1 MNETQIRARLQ
12 EINTRLQAL
21 NGEIDAVDLAS
32 AEAETRL
39 ASLNDEVARLVNER
53 ASLNNQLAQAVR
65 NGFDNGSRVTSTNP
79 APAER
84 ADLVGMNA
92 HDQMAYILGKRL
104 RGKTFDDAEKRALGV
119 ALTTTATEYVA
130 ATASV
135 NGVNNAG
142 VFISTKVLL
151 DLLKE
156 EGKLS
161 PIFKDINFSHIKG
174 YTEFPYRESRT
185 AAKAKKEGV
194 AGTDNQMKF
203 NKLTL
208 VQGYLQTIIPVTD
221 NVLALSDFD
230 LGAYIIDQM
239 LQDLEEDWSSDLI
252 YGTGTDDHIKGI
264 TVGATAAVAGGYDA
278 SAANFDIAKVLT
290 DAIKKCKGK
299 FRKGAKL
306 YVSQDVYD
314 SVFFALDNNGNFRY
328 PVFNN
333 SVGISSLGTVRVELD
348 ENLNEGDFIIGNVS
362 KYYRANCL
370 IPLRME
376 QDRHAGSAVTDFVA
390 SEFCA
395 AAPFP
400 GAFIYGSKK
409 VA

>member
-1 MNETQIRARLQ
+1 MNESQIRARLQ

-21 NGEIDAVDLAS
+21 NSEIDGVDLAS

-39 ASLNDEVARLVNER
+39 TDLNNEVAKLVNER
-53 ASLNNQLAQAVR
+53 ASLNSQLVQNVR
-65 NGFDNGSRVTSTNP
+65 AGFDNGNRVPSP

-84 ADLVGMNA
+84 ADLIGMNA

-130 ATASV
+130 ATTSV

-151 DLLKE
+151 DLLRE

-161 PIFKDINFSHIKG
+161 PIFKDINFTHIKG

-203 NKLTL
+203 AKLKL
-208 VQGYLQTIIPVTD
+208 VEGFLQTIIPVTD

-230 LGAYIIDQM
+230 LGSYIIDQM

-252 YGTGTDDHIKGI
+252 YGTGTDDHIKGV
-264 TVGATAAVAGGYDA
+264 TSGATAAVTGGYDT
-278 SAANFDIAKVLT
+278 SAAGFDIVKVLT
-290 DAIKKCKGK
+290 DSIKMCKGK

-306 YVSQDVYD
+306 YVAQDVYD
-314 SVFFALDNNGNFRY
+314 SVFFALDQVLKQF
-328 PVFNN
+328 
-333 SVGISSLGTVRVELD
+333 
-348 ENLNEGDFIIGNVS
+348 
-362 KYYRANCL
+362 
-370 IPLRME
+370 M
-376 QDRHAGSAVTDFVA
+376 
-390 SEFCA
+390 
-395 AAPFP
+395 
-400 GAFIYGSKK
+400 
-409 VA
+409 